1 MTDLSN
7 IFIGD
12 QVVTQAYYRDAVLY
26 KSKGWETLPTTIQD
40 QWVKT
45 YAGTI
50 QGNILCLF
58 MGIDNNNIYIISQDS
73 TTSIICTK
81 LDLEGNIIK
90 QENLVSK
97 LANSTYGSALVHFVR
112 KTSSVGVI
120 IVTYADTNYYKH
132 VAFMEYAYSTA
143 SVTFVKEYKIT
154 ELSSTA
160 SINDA
165 IVGAATSKDQ
175 YIYISIEDTALK
187 IDSNNYYSVV
197 ARCVYG
203 SSLRCSVM
211 KACSNGD
218 IIFGFDQTN
227 IPAGVYTN
235 NLELKASLPDTGFA
249 KTIEID
255 SLGYIYVCGRSIKKF
270 SADTYELISSIDLTN
285 LYFSVTSSSIDT
297 QDNIIFF
304 THDYTG
310 GDTIGLNK
318 VSSDGT
324 DIWRN
329 RVYYLSYMSTY
340 VLSDNNNNIYIFYR
354 LGSNT
359 AISISKWLNIYHA

>member
-26 KSKGWETLPTTIQD
+26 KSKGWETLPSTIQE

-50 QGNILCLF
+50 QGDIRCLF

-160 SINDA
+160 SIKNA
-165 IVGAATSKDQ
+165 IVNAATSKDQ

-218 IIFGFDQTN
+218 IIFGFDTN

-270 SADTYELISSIDLTN
+270 SADTYELISSTDLTN
-285 LYFSVTSSSIDT
+285 FYFSVTSSSIDT

-304 THDYTG
+304 TYDYTG

-324 DIWRN
+324 SIWRN
-329 RVYYLSYMSTY
+329 RVYNLSYMSTY